1 MSKSDLA
8 LQKSAW
14 HFSELMEFAR
24 ARTRLT
30 SQILDTEDV
39 FEKDKINQE
48 LEIYANRF
56 ARLSSPYESFRSM
69 TSLWRV

>member
-8 LQKSAW
+8 LQRVR

-56 ARLSSPYESFRSM
+56 AR
-69 TSLWRV
+69 T